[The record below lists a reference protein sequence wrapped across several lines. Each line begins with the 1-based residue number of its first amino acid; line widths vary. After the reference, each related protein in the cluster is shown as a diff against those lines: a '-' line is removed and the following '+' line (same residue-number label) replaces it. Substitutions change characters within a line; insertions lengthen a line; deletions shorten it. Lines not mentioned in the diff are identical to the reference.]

1 MPVAV
6 IVALILVFLVVVV
19 FSFLGLPHRR
29 RWIRVVRRDARGDA
43 VYAPGDRWL
52 DTGQRIP
59 HDQRRRTIA
68 STTFDE
74 LKHAVVT
81 KAEETGALPSTVAVR
96 GVQYTLQVPVETKM
110 RLMQVVK
117 NPVRFE
123 EALDAATFVGTDGA
137 TVHA

>member
-1 MPVAV
+1 MA
-6 IVALILVFLVVVV
+6 A
-19 FSFLGLPHRR
+19 
-29 RWIRVVRRDARGDA
+29 A
-43 VYAPGDRWL
+43 
-52 DTGQRIP
+52 
-59 HDQRRRTIA
+59 
-68 STTFDE
+68 TFDE

-123 EALDAATFVGTDGA
+123 EALDAATFVGTDGS